1 MSHELLLW
9 LHVLTFALWV
19 GTDLGVFTASLAT
32 TDPKQ
37 SVAVRQY
44 AMQLLMKLDLV
55 PRLAMLLVVAIGPLL
70 AAQWLGVAVATW
82 QWVGWC
88 LLVLAWMVLEAKIH
102 LATGAPS
109 AVLVNLDTLLRV
121 VLLLGCI
128 VLAMQPQVWSV
139 TPWLSVKL
147 GLLATTVACGLGV
160 RFTLA
165 PFIPAFGQLV
175 TTGSTPE
182 VEATLQRS
190 MNHSRILVLIIY
202 ACVLSAA
209 WLGVAKPAWH

>member
-1 MSHELLLW
+1 
-9 LHVLTFALWV
+9 
-19 GTDLGVFTASLAT
+19 
-32 TDPKQ
+32 
-37 SVAVRQY
+37 
-44 AMQLLMKLDLV
+44 
-55 PRLAMLLVVAIGPLL
+55 
-70 AAQWLGVAVATW
+70 
-82 QWVGWC
+82 
-88 LLVLAWMVLEAKIH
+88 MVLEAKIH

-109 AVLVNLDTLLRV
+109 VVLVHLDTVLRV
-121 VLLLGCI
+121 TLLVGCI
-128 VLAMQPQVWSV
+128 ALALQPQIWSM

-190 MNHSRILVLIIY
+190 MNQSRVLVLIIY

-209 WLGVAKPAWH
+209 WLGVAKPAWQ

>member
-1 MSHELLLW
+1 
-9 LHVLTFALWV
+9 
-19 GTDLGVFTASLAT
+19 
-32 TDPKQ
+32 
-37 SVAVRQY
+37 
-44 AMQLLMKLDLV
+44 
-55 PRLAMLLVVAIGPLL
+55 
-70 AAQWLGVAVATW
+70 
-82 QWVGWC
+82 
-88 LLVLAWMVLEAKIH
+88 
-102 LATGAPS
+102 
-109 AVLVNLDTLLRV
+109 
-121 VLLLGCI
+121 
-128 VLAMQPQVWSV
+128 
-139 TPWLSVKL
+139 
-147 GLLATTVACGLGV
+147 LGV